1 MITARIEG
9 DEAVVAVFKE
19 LGPEFT
25 RVAKKALLSAGEDVR
40 ASSVEDFFRTQGE
53 SYEHTFKSGK
63 RKGETTTKYRAL
75 GPPVEGILTS
85 RTGAL
90 RSSITIAD
98 EGELSVAIGPTVVY
112 GAIHEFGGDIQQRAR
127 SRLASTRLVGKVF
140 KIGKERFRT
149 IQNVKAHTIGGG
161 TIHMPARPYLRPA
174 LAKQRGRIIEII
186 QEALADAVARVI
198 QRTGAM
204 RVKP

>member
-63 RKGETTTKYRAL
+63 RKGLSVTRYKAL
-75 GPPVEGILTS
+75 GAPIEGMLTS
-85 RTGAL
+85 RHGGHGLLGSIFVADTGSL
-90 RSSITIAD
+90 T
-98 EGELSVAIGPTVVY
+98 VAIGTPLVY
-112 GAIHEFGGDIQQRAR
+112 GPIHEFGNPAR
-127 SRLASTRLVGKVF
+127 
-140 KIGKERFRT
+140 
-149 IQNVKAHTIGGG
+149 
-161 TIHMPARPYLRPA
+161 HMPMRPYLRPA
-174 LAKQRGRIIEII
+174 LAKQWPIVQAKIR
-186 QEALADAVARVI
+186 EALANAVAKVI